1 MTLYFPCDRDVVY
14 ILRVVTWGLSLATPN
29 KSDGSLSRVTCSS
42 RHPSHNHHHP
52 LSPTHHLNI
61 FPVTDI
67 KTTISPSSHHPSH
80 HRQAPP
86 PPIHLSPPSPT
97 DLGHRWKSLLRCVVH
112 HYQGSKLSDIIFDI
126 KVALAS
132 QSVPLLKTL
141 QHFRCKTK
149 GCCGH
154 WLMPLLLSPSLK
166 TPCRMA
172 MNKLAKL

>member
-1 MTLYFPCDRDVVY
+1 MGAVSCDTQQEWWFSVPGYLLFPPP
-14 ILRVVTWGLSLATPN
+14 ISQSP
-29 KSDGSLSRVTCSS
+29 SS
-42 RHPSHNHHHP
+42 TITNSPSH
-52 LSPTHHLNI
+52 HL
-61 FPVTDI
+61 
-67 KTTISPSSHHPSH
+67 TISPSSTISTSSQHLSH

-154 WLMPLLLSPSLK
+154 WLLPLFLSPLIK
-166 TPCRMA
+166 NHHVCRMA
-172 MNKLAKL
+172 IKKRRRMTHVSFGPN